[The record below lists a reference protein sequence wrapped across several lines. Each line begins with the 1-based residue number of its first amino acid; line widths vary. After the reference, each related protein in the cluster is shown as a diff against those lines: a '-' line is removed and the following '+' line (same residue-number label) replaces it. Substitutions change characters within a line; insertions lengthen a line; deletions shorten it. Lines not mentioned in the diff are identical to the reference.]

1 MSDNIPV
8 LTKGYFVIFLIIF
21 RQTTGITFPISE
33 FLHFLVYY
41 YRTAHYWKFTLFL
54 CTVNYLQKQ
63 ISHQLYIIR
72 FDEDIAK
79 KLGAPIFFFFFKYCI
94 QPIFTDFSP
103 FWFHLFGANRFSKR
117 TAQFPFDDSSES
129 AFLPP
134 TVTKSDSCS
143 SACNVSRW
151 RLRFVFV
158 LGLENERARSVNE
171 NLIDKHDDR

>member
-63 ISHQLYIIR
+63 ISNQLYIIR

-79 KLGAPIFFFFFKYCI
+79 KLGAPIFFFFLNIVY
-94 QPIFTDFSP
+94 
-103 FWFHLFGANRFSKR
+103 NRFLPISLL
-117 TAQFPFDDSSES
+117 FDFTFSE
-129 AFLPP
+129 
-134 TVTKSDSCS
+134 
-143 SACNVSRW
+143 
-151 RLRFVFV
+151 
-158 LGLENERARSVNE
+158 
-171 NLIDKHDDR
+171 LIDLANGQLNFRSMILPKARFFRRR